1 MSKECP
7 SCKDPNASF
16 NTSKTTKDGLR
27 YSCKSCEKINSANWR
42 KTNKEK
48 CRAYDK
54 NRKERKREQNYRR
67 KYGISIDTYESM
79 LKEQGGCCM
88 ICRRAELKDKK
99 LDIDHCHRTG
109 KIRGLLCARC
119 NKTIGLLED
128 DGQLALNM
136 IAYLDKFKEQNG

>member
-7 SCKDPNASF
+7 SCKDPNAVF

-27 YSCKSCEKINSANWR
+27 SYCKSCEKTRNINWR
-42 KTNKEK
+42 KLNKERCK
-48 CRAYDK
+48 AYDN
-54 NRKERKREQNYRR
+54 NRKERKREQSYRR

-79 LKEQGGCCM
+79 LKEQNGSCM
-88 ICRRAELKDKK
+88 ICHRAELKDKK

-109 KIRGLLCARC
+109 KIRALLCARC

-128 DGQLALNM
+128 DRQLALNM
-136 IAYLDKFKEQNG
+136 IAYLDKFKE